1 MNFKLSAL
9 TALIAASVATAATTT
24 ITPYE
29 LAEIEGIMEDAKAH
43 LFSYMLLVSSG
54 KITLA
59 ELPAGVVDVAMAV
72 INGDEGYTSLFTEV
86 DFAGVSS
93 MVTELPWYSTR
104 LLPEINSIYSKEL
117 ASSTLL

>member
-29 LAEIEGIMEDAKAH
+29 VAEIEGIMEDAKSH
-43 LFSYMLLVSSG
+43 LFSYMLLVASG
-54 KITLA
+54 KFSMS

-72 INGDEGYTSLFTEV
+72 LNNDAGYTSLYTEV

-93 MVTELPWYSTR
+93 MVTKLPWYSSR

-117 ASSTLL
+117 AASTLL

>member
-9 TALIAASVATAATTT
+9 TALAAASVAAAATTD

-29 LAEIEGIMEDAKAH
+29 IAEIEAIMEDAKTH
-43 LFSYMLLVSSG
+43 LFSYMLLVTSG
-54 KITLA
+54 KYKLD

-72 INGDEGYTSLFTEV
+72 ISNDAGYTSLFTEV

-93 MVTELPWYSTR
+93 MVTELPWYSSR

-117 ASSTLL
+117 ASSSLI

>member
-9 TALIAASVATAATTT
+9 TALAAVSVAAAATTD

-29 LAEIEGIMEDAKAH
+29 TAEIEAIMEDAKTH
-43 LFSYMLLVSSG
+43 LFSYMLLVTSG
-54 KITLA
+54 KYKLD

-72 INGDEGYTSLFTEV
+72 ISNDAGYTSLFTEV

-93 MVTELPWYSTR
+93 MVTELPWYSSR

-117 ASSTLL
+117 ASSSLI

>member
-9 TALIAASVATAATTT
+9 TALAAVSVAAAATTAV
-24 ITPYE
+24 TPYDI
-29 LAEIEGIMEDAKAH
+29 AEIEAIMEDAKAH
-43 LFSYMLLVSSG
+43 LFSYMLLVTSG
-54 KITLA
+54 KYKLN

-72 INGDEGYTSLFTEV
+72 ISNDPGYTSLYTEV

-93 MVTELPWYSTR
+93 MVTELPWYSSR

-117 ASSTLL
+117 ASSSLI